1 MTSTAFQ
8 SAVSNGA
15 FDGLSIPKLVTITL
29 PFPPSIN
36 ALYRAVGGR
45 SILSEKYRK
54 WKAEAGLTLISQ
66 RPRKM
71 PGKVAVSV
79 ELCAPDKRRR
89 DADNAGTKALL
100 DLLVSHQIIEADD
113 SRILKEIKVVWV
125 DQGDPCRVE
134 IRPI

>member
-1 MTSTAFQ
+1 MTEEAFQ
-8 SAVSNGA
+8 AGVRAGM
-15 FDGLSIPKLVTITL
+15 FDGLSMPKLVTITL

-54 WKAEAGLTLISQ
+54 WKSEAGLTLISQ

-113 SRILKEIKVVWV
+113 SRFLKEIKVVWV
-125 DQGDPCRVE
+125 DQGDPCRVS

>member
-1 MTSTAFQ
+1 MTT
-8 SAVSNGA
+8 VS
-15 FDGLSIPKLVTITL
+15 L

-45 SILSEKYRK
+45 SILSEKYRL
-54 WKAEAGLTLISQ
+54 WKTEAGLVLNSQ
-66 RPRKM
+66 RPKKVL
-71 PGKVAVSV
+71 GKVAVSV

-113 SRILKEIKVVWV
+113 NRILKEIKVVWV
-125 DQGDPCRVE
+125 DQGDPCRVT
-134 IRPI
+134 IQSI

>member
-1 MTSTAFQ
+1 MTEEAFQ
-8 SAVSNGA
+8 AGVRAGM
-15 FDGLSIPKLVTITL
+15 FGGLSMPKLVTITL

-54 WKAEAGLTLISQ
+54 WKSEAGLTLISQ

-113 SRILKEIKVVWV
+113 SRFLKEIKVVWV
-125 DQGDPCRVE
+125 DQGDPCRVS